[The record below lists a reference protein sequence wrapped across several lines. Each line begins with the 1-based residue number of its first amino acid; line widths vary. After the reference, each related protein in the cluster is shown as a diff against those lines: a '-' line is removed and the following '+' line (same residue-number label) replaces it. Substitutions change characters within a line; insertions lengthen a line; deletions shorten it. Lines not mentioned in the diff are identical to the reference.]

1 MRNTNFYLWRTGVT
15 VSFVLTYDSLTT
27 TVLQYLERSD
37 QAVVDAIPTFIT
49 LAEFEIAQQI
59 KTLGQMQV
67 VESQMNTGDP
77 TIAKPARWRKT
88 VSMNILKDGQRLPVL
103 LRKYE
108 YLKLYAPDATATGIP
123 LYYADYDYEHWLIA
137 PTPDE
142 AYVFEVLYYE
152 RIAPLSS
159 ENQTN
164 WLTQNAPNAMLFGT
178 LLQAMPFLKN
188 DSRQIFQQKYDQAIA
203 SLKTEDVT
211 RLGDR
216 QTVAIE
222 S

>member
-1 MRNTNFYLWRTGVT
+1 MT

-27 TVLQYLERSD
+27 TVLQYLERND
-37 QAVVDAIPTFIT
+37 PATVNQIPTFIT
-49 LAEFEIAQQI
+49 MCEFEISQQI

-67 VESQMNTGDP
+67 VESTMLAGNPVIQ
-77 TIAKPARWRKT
+77 KPARWRKT
-88 VSMNILKDGQRLPVL
+88 VSFNVVVSGSRQPVY

-108 YLKLYAPDATATGIP
+108 YIKSYTPNSSTTGVP
-123 LYYADYDYEHWLIA
+123 LYYGDYDYEHWIVA
-137 PTPDE
+137 PTPSQNYD
-142 AYVFEVLYYE
+142 FEVLFYE

-164 WLTQNAPNAMLFGT
+164 WLTQYAPNAMLFGT

-188 DSRQIFQQKYDQAIA
+188 DQRVIFQQKYDQAMQM
-203 SLKTEDVT
+203 LKTEDVV
-211 RLGDR
+211 RVADR
-216 QTVAIE
+216 QAIAIE